1 MYRKDQLVFYGNT
14 GVCRVADVAPLPQQK
29 DGRLYYTLI
38 PLFSPFSETIHVSVS
53 TRAFM
58 RPVISA
64 AEAKSYLDNI
74 SHISAEPFRSR
85 DHKETANHYSE
96 MLNTHDCM
104 QYLQLMKSLYQKI
117 EENARVGKHISLII
131 RRADGRKETLR
142 GGSITLEEESE
153 TCFFEE

>member
-64 AEAKSYLDNI
+64 AEEKSYLDNI
-74 SHISAEPFRSR
+74 SVITAEPFRSR
-85 DHKETANHYSE
+85 DHK
-96 MLNTHDCM
+96 
-104 QYLQLMKSLYQKI
+104 
-117 EENARVGKHISLII
+117 
-131 RRADGRKETLR
+131 
-142 GGSITLEEESE
+142 
-153 TCFFEE
+153 

>member
-64 AEAKSYLDNI
+64 AEAKSYLDF
-74 SHISAEPFRSR
+74 AEQQVRSLSSPEYLAEKGTNCNFVLK
-85 DHKETANHYSE
+85 HSTGHLPGNSE
-96 MLNTHDCM
+96 VDVPLSYAD
-104 QYLQLMKSLYQKI
+104 YYYVEALMRLKK
-117 EENARVGKHISLII
+117 LI
-131 RRADGRKETLR
+131 
-142 GGSITLEEESE
+142 
-153 TCFFEE
+153 

>member
-117 EENARVGKHISLII
+117 EENARVGKQISQTEQRYLTPVSYTHL
-131 RRADGRKETLR
+131 GENFVFQKLP
-142 GGSITLEEESE
+142 
-153 TCFFEE
+153 